1 MRYEK
6 KLINIGKARG
16 LCLPIKWIKQ
26 VEALGHQELKM
37 VILEDAGPLTFTISP
52 LFKKNSVKEEP
63 KSE

>member
-1 MRYEK
+1 
-6 KLINIGKARG
+6 
-16 LCLPIKWIKQ
+16 
-26 VEALGHQELKM
+26 M